1 MLTPVED
8 STPVLNNVPKKPA
21 TSKGRKLMKKLM
33 LVAPFFGLQVIRI
46 AALQVVEGTKSLSSI
61 NILKYIII
69 RLLPQGTVDNN
80 LAPGPFSRSKGSRS
94 HLLQIT
100 NPLIT

>member
-46 AALQVVEGTKSLSSI
+46 AALQVVEGIK
-61 NILKYIII
+61 
-69 RLLPQGTVDNN
+69 P
-80 LAPGPFSRSKGSRS
+80 
-94 HLLQIT
+94 
-100 NPLIT
+100 